1 MRVRPVGAEK
11 QRRIFF
17 RNKAAMGT
25 AARRGTEGEPQL
37 LEAEFEFV
45 LRHVFRRRDSQ
56 EFGQH
61 FVLLGHA

>member
-1 MRVRPVGAEK
+1 MRSAGTEK
-11 QRRIFF
+11 QGRVFF
-17 RNKAAMGT
+17 RNKAAMET

-45 LRHVFRRRDSQ
+45 PRHVFRRRDSQ

-61 FVLLGHA
+61 FVLFGHA